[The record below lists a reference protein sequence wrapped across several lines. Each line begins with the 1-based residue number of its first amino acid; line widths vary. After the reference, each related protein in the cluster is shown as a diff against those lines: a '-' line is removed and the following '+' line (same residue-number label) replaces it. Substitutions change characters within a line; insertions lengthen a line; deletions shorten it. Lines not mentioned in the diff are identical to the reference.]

1 MALSTTFETSEPARA
16 DIDALQEAT
25 VLEFGT
31 PWCGH
36 CNGAQPLIAAAF
48 ARFPQVRHIKIEEG
62 LLFPEF
68 ESATGLD
75 KSSGPTGVMRHEHAE
90 IIRLL
95 DLIQDVFESAQP
107 ASSEFESLRSAV
119 VALLHEHNG
128 KEERILYPMTDRMV
142 PGPRLREL
150 VCKMK
155 DFE

>member
-1 MALSTTFETSEPARA
+1 MTADLALDTVMDYLMTDHRRLDGIMETCRDLAASGNMKGAASTF
-16 DIDALQEAT
+16 I
-25 VLEFGT
+25 EFRKG
-31 PWCGH
+31 
-36 CNGAQPLIAAAF
+36 LL
-48 ARFPQVRHIKIEEG
+48 RHIKIEEG

-68 ESATGLD
+68 ELATGLH

-95 DLIQDVFESAQP
+95 DLIQDVFDSEKPDA
-107 ASSEFESLRSAV
+107 SEFDSLRAAV
-119 VALLHEHNG
+119 VALLGEHNG

-150 VCKMK
+150 VSKMK

>member
-1 MALSTTFETSEPARA
+1 MAADMALETVMDYLMTDHRRLDGLMETCRDLAVAGNMKGAGSKF
-16 DIDALQEAT
+16 I
-25 VLEFGT
+25 EFRKG
-31 PWCGH
+31 
-36 CNGAQPLIAAAF
+36 LM
-48 ARFPQVRHIKIEEG
+48 RHIKIEEG

-119 VALLHEHNG
+119 VALLHEHND

-150 VCKMK
+150 VGKMK